1 MSFGGLILTNQG
13 RNSIAA
19 AISNEKA
26 LDFTHVQLGDGTYNG
41 WYPSKKELTNMA
53 PRGFYFREI
62 GLIGNGALCYYD
74 NAGTGEAEYIDPE
87 SETVSKEKRIRLT
100 VVVSDDVN
108 VTVHTAS
115 SLYALATELDELDKK
130 KVNEEDIHDWARDS
144 EKPIYNK
151 EEIGLGNVD
160 NTADKDKPLSTAMKE
175 AIQEIYEQ
183 ATAFAVAKI
192 AELING
198 APTTADTLKEIADLI
213 ADNKSV
219 VEALDAA
226 VGQKANQSELDTHI
240 SNNTIHFTASE
251 RTKLSGIA
259 AGANKYTHPSSAAG
273 AKSSGLYKITTDAN
287 GHVIGATAV
296 TKADITALGI
306 PASDTNTTY
315 GTGTSSVAGLT
326 KLYNSIGT
334 STDGTMTRA
343 AIRDTLRNFISKTQ
357 LICNK
362 ITLLGHYDGESR
374 TPLPAKNGYIP
385 LAVIPVSTGFT
396 DLCWIQCEMSEETI
410 ITRVKNTVD
419 GSRETKPLVEIIWLK
434 TL

>member
-41 WYPSKKELTNMA
+41 SYPSKKELTNMVMEIPVTRVARRDNEVTVDCDWNSSQA

-62 GLIGNGALCYYD
+62 GLIGNGTLCYYD

-87 SETVSKEKRIRLT
+87 SETVLKEKRIRLT

-175 AIQEIYEQ
+175 AIQDLN
-183 ATAFAVAKI
+183 AV
-192 AELING
+192 
-198 APTTADTLKEIADLI
+198 
-213 ADNKSV
+213 
-219 VEALDAA
+219 
-226 VGQKANQSELDTHI
+226 VGQKSNQSELDNHV
-240 SNNTIHFTASE
+240 NNSAIHFTASE

-259 AGANKYTHPSSAAG
+259 AGANNYTPPASAAG
-273 AKSSGLYKITTDAN
+273 ANTSGLYKITTDAN
-287 GHVIGATAV
+287 GHVTGTAAV
-296 TKADITALGI
+296 TKSDITALGI

-326 KLYNSIGT
+326 KLYTSTGT

-396 DLCWIQCEMSEETI
+396 DLCWIQCEMSDETI